1 MSLGDLLSLSEP
13 QPLFHQKIIRVLTCE
28 VLARSDEAVQGKGL
42 SPVPGTREV
51 AVVTLVRGFG
61 YEREVGA
68 LTPVRCRALLGAHF
82 WSHGKGSH
90 PPSGVGLL
98 PLGNVPCGRDKE
110 VVLKALNQSVKRSL
124 F

>member
-13 QPLFHQKIIRVLTCE
+13 QPLFHQTIIRVLSCG

-42 SPVPGTREV
+42 GPVPGTREV
-51 AVVTLVRGFG
+51 AVVALVRGSG
-61 YEREVGA
+61 YERKVGA

-82 WSHGKGSH
+82 WSHGKGSG
-90 PPSGVGLL
+90 GVGLL
-98 PLGNVPCGRDKE
+98 PPGNVPCGRDKE
-110 VVLKALNQSVKRSL
+110 VVLKALNQTVETPRSL